1 MSDLEKPKKVQ
12 KMFDAFKIQIESA
25 IKSFEDKTNKDLV
38 AYKNKVNQMYSALVR
53 EFLVKLE
60 GRVRVSEIVS
70 LSLVKVYSRKLYE
83 LEKKIDP
90 NFNMSYE
97 EYAKS
102 LEKTLN
108 EEQLVVRDQIEQDD
122 KNAMA
127 VEQEKTDN

>member
-1 MSDLEKPKKVQ
+1 VSDLEKPKKVQ